1 MQIEHIKELPELT
14 MIDYETAVINRLTF
28 VQLTR
33 EVNND
38 RSQKTRTLLCNVDIC
53 NIMHTPLSMLET
65 LLKNTTQELIDFKD
79 TSDVNDI
86 LSEVLTGSVDTKDRD
101 NIILRYKILKRLVGL
116 KVAEKKVAETN
127 SKIAEI
133 DSMIEKAKETKMSE
147 LSIDELITLKES
159 LIK

>member
-38 RSQKTRTLLCNVDIC
+38 RKLERCYVSQNVDIC